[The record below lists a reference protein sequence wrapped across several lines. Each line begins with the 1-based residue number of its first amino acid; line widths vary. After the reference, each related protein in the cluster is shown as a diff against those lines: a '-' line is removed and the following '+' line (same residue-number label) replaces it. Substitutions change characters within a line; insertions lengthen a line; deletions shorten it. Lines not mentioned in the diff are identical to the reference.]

1 LLSKFG
7 LITATSSGCIL
18 TVITPPPATG
28 DKRDVVFLI
37 DGTSAT
43 RSEFPSIRDMI
54 RRVVDQLDVGLDR
67 VRVSVVQYSDAP
79 KLEFLLNAYSTK
91 SEVRQ
96 AVSELRSSGGNRLN
110 TGRALEWVARNIY
123 QRSAGSRVEEGVPQ
137 FLILVTGGKSSDD
150 VSTQADQLKRNQ
162 VAPVAIGSRNAD
174 PDELRQ
180 ISLKP
185 GLVYSVDSFKQLSR
199 VEPQLI
205 NSVQTISTADII
217 SSYVPTVELATL
229 DLGKKDII
237 FLIDG
242 SDSTGPNGIAHI
254 RDFIISIVQQLDV
267 QPDRV
272 RVAVV
277 QYADRAKTEFS
288 LNTHSN
294 KQAVLSDVKRLRQI
308 GGRSSELANAI
319 DYVLEKEVKPSAGV
333 RLSEASQHLVV
344 LTGAPSTQPVSI
356 SGPLLK
362 NKRVNCIGVGTGNAD
377 RTQLSQIATSSE
389 DVVTVPTFPN
399 LPTVK
404 EKVIS
409 RLSGVPVDV
418 FTTEDFPTA
427 GLPQPKKADIVF
439 LMDGSINLG
448 QENFRDVRDF
458 IMNLIDLF
466 FSERDNL
473 QVGLAQYAGDVT
485 DAFYLNTYSNR
496 DDILEAIGKLEY
508 KGGRRINTGAA
519 IRYVQDAHFTKQR
532 GSRMDEG
539 TPQILM
545 LVTGGRS
552 TDDGKTA
559 AMGLKN
565 KGVRIFAVGVGDIQD
580 ELENL
585 ASQSSTVARAQT
597 FQELSEL
604 NEQIL
609 EALDDEVKGKLCVD
623 SQLPAK

>member
-1 LLSKFG
+1 
-7 LITATSSGCIL
+7 
-18 TVITPPPATG
+18 
-28 DKRDVVFLI
+28 
-37 DGTSAT
+37 
-43 RSEFPSIRDMI
+43 MI

-162 VAPVAIGSRNAD
+162 VAPVAI
-174 PDELRQ
+174 
-180 ISLKP
+180 
-185 GLVYSVDSFKQLSR
+185 
-199 VEPQLI
+199 
-205 NSVQTISTADII
+205 
-217 SSYVPTVELATL
+217 ATL

-267 QPDRV
+267 QSDRV

-294 KQAVLSDVKRLRQI
+294 KQAVLSAVKRLRQI

-319 DYVLEKEVKPSAGV
+319 DHVLENEVKPSAGV

-418 FTTEDFPTA
+418 FITEDFPSKSCA
-427 GLPQPKKADIVF
+427 YQISF
-439 LMDGSINLG
+439 INMCTRL
-448 QENFRDVRDF
+448 
-458 IMNLIDLF
+458 
-466 FSERDNL
+466 
-473 QVGLAQYAGDVT
+473 
-485 DAFYLNTYSNR
+485 
-496 DDILEAIGKLEY
+496 
-508 KGGRRINTGAA
+508 
-519 IRYVQDAHFTKQR
+519 
-532 GSRMDEG
+532 
-539 TPQILM
+539 
-545 LVTGGRS
+545 
-552 TDDGKTA
+552 
-559 AMGLKN
+559 
-565 KGVRIFAVGVGDIQD
+565 
-580 ELENL
+580 
-585 ASQSSTVARAQT
+585 
-597 FQELSEL
+597 
-604 NEQIL
+604 
-609 EALDDEVKGKLCVD
+609 
-623 SQLPAK
+623 